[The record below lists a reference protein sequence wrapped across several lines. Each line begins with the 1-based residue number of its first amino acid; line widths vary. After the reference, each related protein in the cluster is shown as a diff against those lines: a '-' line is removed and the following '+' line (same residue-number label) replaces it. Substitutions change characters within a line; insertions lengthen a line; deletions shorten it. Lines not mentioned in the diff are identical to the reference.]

1 MALPTVPENITV
13 HLGPPSAD
21 AENVTVPFI
30 HYIANVASSE
40 LYPTWPENALRAN
53 IIAQVSFALNRIY
66 TEYYR
71 SRGYDFDIT
80 NSTAYDQA
88 YVNGRSIFE
97 NVRQLVGEVFTTY
110 IRRENNVEPLFAQ
123 FCDGIEV
130 TCNGLSQWGSVS
142 LANDGFSPFE
152 ILQYYYGNDIVLMEN
167 TPVTGESVISAPP
180 FPLSLGSFG
189 NNVRT
194 IQLRLN
200 RISNNFP
207 SIPKILLTDGIF
219 STDTEAAVKR
229 FQEVFG
235 LTPDGIV
242 GNATWYAIQS
252 LYISVKR
259 LTDLSSEGIALEEVT
274 QELPSTLEEGATG
287 VEVFNL
293 QFYINYLSN
302 YYSTIPALRPD
313 GVFGPLTKAAVEEV
327 QRTFGLSVD
336 GVVGPATWYRL
347 YNAYLGIANTIPDT
361 YTEGE
366 TIPYGGVPLRLGS
379 ESESVRTLQQY
390 LNYVAQYYP
399 EIPSVT
405 PTGYFGTQTQQA
417 VLAFQRLEGL
427 TQTGVAEAATW
438 TALTALYDSLYIG
451 NRLRGGQ
458 YPGYEVGA

>member
-1 MALPTVPENITV
+1 MALPVIPENITV
-13 HLGPPSAD
+13 HLGPPSAN
-21 AENVTVPFI
+21 AENVTVPFL

-40 LYPTWPENALRAN
+40 LYPTWPESALRAN
-53 IIAQVSFALNRIY
+53 IIAQVTFALNRVY

-97 NVRQLVGEVFTTY
+97 NVRRIVGEIFTTY
-110 IRRENNVEPLFAQ
+110 IRRENSVEPLFAQ
-123 FCDGIEV
+123 FCDGIAV

-142 LANDGFSPFE
+142 LAEDGLSPE
-152 ILQYYYGNDIVLMEN
+152 DILRYYYGNDIVLMEN
-167 TPVTGESVISAPP
+167 TPVGSSAASAPA

-194 IQLRLN
+194 VQLRLN

-219 STDTEAAVKR
+219 STDTEAAVRR

-252 LYISVKR
+252 LYFGVKK
-259 LTDLSSEGIALEEVT
+259 LTDLSSEGIRPEEVT
-274 QELPSTLEEGATG
+274 PVLPSTLQEGDTG
-287 VEVFNL
+287 VEVYNL
-293 QFYINYLSN
+293 QYYINYISN
-302 YYSTIPALRPD
+302 YYNTISALRPD

-327 QRTFGLSVD
+327 QRTFGLTPD
-336 GVVGPATWYRL
+336 GIVGPATWYRI
-347 YNAYLGIANTIPDT
+347 YNAYLGIARTIPDT

-379 ESESVRTLQQY
+379 ESEAVRTLQQY
-390 LNYVAQYYP
+390 LNYVSSYYP
-399 EIPSVT
+399 EIPSVS

-417 VLAFQRLEGL
+417 VLAFQRLEKL
-427 TQTGVAEAATW
+427 TQTGVVEAATW
-438 TALTALYDSLYIG
+438 TALTNLYDALYLG
-451 NRLRGGQ
+451 NRLQPGQ
-458 YPGYEVGA
+458 YPGFDIGA

>member
-1 MALPTVPENITV
+1 MALPTIPESITV
-13 HLGPPSAD
+13 HLGPPSAN

-40 LYPTWPENALRAN
+40 LYPTWPEAALRAN
-53 IIAQVSFALNRIY
+53 ITAQVSFALNRVY

-88 YVNGRSIFE
+88 YVSGRSIFE
-97 NVRQLVGEVFTTY
+97 NVRRIVGEIFTTY
-110 IRRENNVEPLFAQ
+110 IRRENSVEPLFAQ

-142 LANDGFSPFE
+142 LAEDGFSPE
-152 ILQYYYGNDIVLMEN
+152 DILRYYYGNNIVFMEN
-167 TPVTGESVISAPP
+167 TPVAGSTVSAPL

-194 IQLRLN
+194 VQLRLN

-252 LYISVKR
+252 LYFSVKR
-259 LTDLSSEGIALEEVT
+259 LTDLSSEGIRPEEVT
-274 QELPSTLEEGATG
+274 PVLPGTLQQGDTG
-287 VEVFNL
+287 VEVYNL
-293 QFYINYLSN
+293 QYYINYLSN
-302 YYSTIPALRPD
+302 YYNTISALRPD
-313 GVFGPLTKAAVEEV
+313 GDFGPLTKTAVEDV
-327 QRTFGLSVD
+327 QRTFGLTPD
-336 GVVGPATWYRL
+336 GIVGPATWYRI
-347 YNAYLGIANTIPDT
+347 YNAYLGIARTIPNT

-379 ESESVRTLQQY
+379 ESEAVRTLQEY
-390 LNYVAQYYP
+390 LNFVASYYP
-399 EIPSVT
+399 EIPSVS
-405 PTGYFGTQTQQA
+405 PTGYFGTQTREA

-438 TALTALYDSLYIG
+438 SALTALYDTLYLG
-451 NRLRGGQ
+451 NRLQPGQ
-458 YPGYEVGA
+458 YPGFDVGA

>member
-1 MALPTVPENITV
+1 MALPTIPENITV
-13 HLGPPSAD
+13 HLGPPSAN

-40 LYPTWPENALRAN
+40 LYPTWPDAALRAN
-53 IIAQVSFALNRIY
+53 IIAQVSFALNRVY
-66 TEYYR
+66 TEHYR

-97 NVRQLVGEVFTTY
+97 NVRQIVGEVFTTY
-110 IRRENNVEPLFAQ
+110 IRRENSVEPLFAQ

-142 LANDGFSPFE
+142 LANDGFSPE
-152 ILQYYYGNDIVLMEN
+152 DILRYYYGNDIVFMEN
-167 TPVTGESVISAPP
+167 TPVAGSTVSAPL

-194 IQLRLN
+194 VQLRLN

-207 SIPKILLTDGIF
+207 SIPKIVLTDGIF
-219 STDTEAAVKR
+219 STDTEAAVRR

-242 GNATWYAIQS
+242 GNATWYAIQT
-252 LYISVKR
+252 LYFSVKK
-259 LTDLSSEGIALEEVT
+259 LTDLSSEGIRPEEVAPV
-274 QELPSTLEEGATG
+274 LPSALQLGDKG
-287 VEVFNL
+287 VEVYNL
-293 QFYINYLSN
+293 QYYINYLSN
-302 YYSTIPALRPD
+302 YYNTIPALRAD
-313 GVFGPLTKAAVEEV
+313 GDFGPLTKAAVEDV
-327 QRTFGLSVD
+327 QRTFGLAPD
-336 GVVGPATWYRL
+336 GIVGPATWYRI
-347 YNAYLGIANTIPDT
+347 YNAYLGIARTIPNT

-379 ESESVRTLQQY
+379 EGEAVRTLQEY
-390 LNYVAQYYP
+390 LNFVASYYP
-399 EIPSVT
+399 EIPSVS
-405 PTGYFGTQTQQA
+405 PTGYFGTQTREA

-438 TALTALYDSLYIG
+438 TALTALYDTLYLG
-451 NRLRGGQ
+451 NRLQPGQ
-458 YPGYEVGA
+458 YPGFDVGA

>member
-1 MALPTVPENITV
+1 MALPTIPENITV
-13 HLGPPSAD
+13 HLGPPSVA

-40 LYPTWPENALRAN
+40 LYPTWPESALRAN
-53 IIAQVSFALNRIY
+53 ITAQVTFALNRIY

-97 NVRQLVGEVFTTY
+97 NVRRIAGEIFTTY
-110 IRRENNVEPLFAQ
+110 IRRENSVEPLFAQ

-142 LANDGFSPFE
+142 LAEDGFSPE
-152 ILQYYYGNDIVLMEN
+152 DILRYYYGNNIVFMEN
-167 TPVTGESVISAPP
+167 TPVAGSTVSAPL

-194 IQLRLN
+194 VQLRLN

-207 SIPKILLTDGIF
+207 SIPKIVLTDGIF
-219 STDTEAAVKR
+219 STDTEAAVRR

-235 LTPDGIV
+235 LTPDGVV

-252 LYISVKR
+252 LYFSVKK
-259 LTDLSSEGIALEEVT
+259 LTDLSSEGIRPEEIAPV
-274 QELPSTLEEGATG
+274 LPSVLQLGDKG
-287 VEVFNL
+287 VEVYNL
-293 QFYINYLSN
+293 QYYINYLSN
-302 YYSTIPALRPD
+302 YYGTIPALRPD
-313 GVFGPLTKAAVEEV
+313 GDFGPLTKAAVEDV
-327 QRTFGLSVD
+327 QRTFGLAPD
-336 GVVGPATWYRL
+336 GIVGPATWYRV
-347 YNAYLGIANTIPDT
+347 YNAYLGIARTIPDT

-379 ESESVRTLQQY
+379 ESEAVRTLQEY
-390 LNYVAQYYP
+390 LNYVASYYP
-399 EIPSVT
+399 EIPSVS
-405 PTGYFGTQTQQA
+405 PTGYFGTQTREA

-438 TALTALYDSLYIG
+438 TALTALYDALYLG
-451 NRLRGGQ
+451 NRLQPGQ
-458 YPGYEVGA
+458 YPGFEVGA

>member
-21 AENVTVPFI
+21 AENVTIPFI

-53 IIAQVSFALNRIY
+53 IIAQVSFALNRVY

-88 YVNGRSIFE
+88 YVSGRGIFE
-97 NVRQLVGEVFTTY
+97 NVRQLVGDLFTTY
-110 IRRENNVEPLFAQ
+110 IRRENSVEPLFAQ

-142 LANDGFSPFE
+142 LANSGYSPFD
-152 ILQYYYGNDIVLMEN
+152 ILRYYYGDNIVLMEN
-167 TPVTGESVISAPP
+167 TPIASPAESAPP

-194 IQLRLN
+194 VQLRLN

-207 SIPKILLTDGIF
+207 SIPKIALTDGIF

-235 LTPDGIV
+235 LTADGIV
-242 GNATWYAIQS
+242 GKATWYAIQS
-252 LYISVKR
+252 LYTSVKR
-259 LTDLSSEGIALEEVT
+259 LSDLSSEGIRLEEIA
-274 QELPSTLEEGATG
+274 QELPSALAEGSTG
-287 VEVFNL
+287 VEVYNL
-293 QFYINYLSN
+293 QYYIDYLSN
-302 YYSTIPALRPD
+302 YYNTIPSLRPD
-313 GVFGPLTKAAVEEV
+313 GVFGPLTRSAVEEV
-327 QRTFGLSVD
+327 QRTFGLPVD
-336 GVVGPATWYRL
+336 GIVGPATWYRI
-347 YNAYLGIANTIPDT
+347 YNAYLGIARTIPST

-366 TIPYGGVPLRLGS
+366 TVPYGGVPLRLGS
-379 ESESVRTLQQY
+379 ESESVRTLQEY
-390 LNYVAQYYP
+390 LNYVSAYYP

-417 VLAFQRLEGL
+417 ILAFQRLEGL

-438 TALTALYDSLYIG
+438 TALTSLYDALYFG
-451 NRLRGGQ
+451 NRLRDGQ

>member
-1 MALPTVPENITV
+1 MALPTIPENITV
-13 HLGPPSAD
+13 HLGPPSAN

-40 LYPTWPENALRAN
+40 LYPTWPEAALRAN
-53 IIAQVSFALNRIY
+53 ITAQVSFALNRVY

-88 YVNGRSIFE
+88 YVSGRGIFE
-97 NVRQLVGEVFTTY
+97 NVRRIVGEIFTTY
-110 IRRENNVEPLFAQ
+110 IRRENSVEPLFAQ
-123 FCDGIEV
+123 FCDGIQV

-142 LANDGFSPFE
+142 LAEDGFSPE
-152 ILQYYYGNDIVLMEN
+152 DILRYYYGNNIVFMEN
-167 TPVTGESVISAPP
+167 TPVAGSTVSAPA

-194 IQLRLN
+194 VQLRLN

-252 LYISVKR
+252 LYVSVKK
-259 LTDLSSEGIALEEVT
+259 LTDLSSEGIRPEEVT
-274 QELPSTLEEGATG
+274 PILPSILQQGDKG
-287 VEVFNL
+287 VEVYNL
-293 QFYINYLSN
+293 QYYINYLSN
-302 YYSTIPALRPD
+302 YYNTINPLRPD
-313 GVFGPLTKAAVEEV
+313 GDFGPLTKAAVQEV
-327 QRTFGLSVD
+327 QRTFGLSPD
-336 GVVGPATWYRL
+336 GIVGPATWFRI
-347 YNAYLGIANTIPDT
+347 YNAYLGIARTIPDT
-361 YTEGE
+361 YTEGK

-379 ESESVRTLQQY
+379 ESEAVRTLQEY
-390 LNYVAQYYP
+390 LNYVASFYP
-399 EIPSVT
+399 EIPSVS
-405 PTGYFGTQTQQA
+405 PTGYFGTQTREA

-438 TALTALYDSLYIG
+438 SALTALYDALYLG
-451 NRLRGGQ
+451 NRLQPGQ
-458 YPGYEVGA
+458 YPGFDIGA